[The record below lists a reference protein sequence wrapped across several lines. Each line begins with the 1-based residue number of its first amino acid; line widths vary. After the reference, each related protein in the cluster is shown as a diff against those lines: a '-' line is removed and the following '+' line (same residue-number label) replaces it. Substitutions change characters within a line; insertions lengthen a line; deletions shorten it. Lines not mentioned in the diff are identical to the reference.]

1 MARGEALCFQKR
13 NWLRTLS
20 LLLCLVPLVCC
31 GSTYHHYKTG
41 YFLGNPEYLR
51 YNLGATLTPLRV
63 ALAMLIRLWHL
74 LGYLNLFVLT
84 ILRRCTPCRSPRD
97 WSAMAAYRRASRFR
111 CSWCSASSSRR
122 T

>member
-1 MARGEALCFQKR
+1 MKTLCLQKR
-13 NWLRTLS
+13 NWLRSLS
-20 LLLCLVPLVCC
+20 LLLCLVPLLLWFA
-31 GSTYHHYKTG
+31 YHHHRTG
-41 YFLGNPEYLR
+41 FFLGNPEFLR

-84 ILRRCTPCRSPRD
+84 IFTAY
-97 WSAMAAYRRASRFR
+97 AMSQTRA
-111 CSWCSASSSRR
+111 